1 MIDLLS
7 KGDPRWLAVPN
18 KGHLI
23 ASGSLSWST
32 IRLSV
37 RRNHGKCTK
46 IDSRRGKHYRGGN
59 APRARDGGHC
69 RKATERGIGSP
80 SCGTRPTP
88 TTAGPWRCATAP
100 TRRIGYVSC
109 ECNEFVARLIDGGK
123 SVEGRLTDKE
133 QIGSW
138 TRLVMEVVLND

>member
-1 MIDLLS
+1 MIDHKVIGQEEPWQMHQNRFASWKTLLWRERATC
-7 KGDPRWLAVPN
+7 PRWRPL
-18 KGHLI
+18 
-23 ASGSLSWST
+23 
-32 IRLSV
+32 
-37 RRNHGKCTK
+37 
-46 IDSRRGKHYRGGN
+46 
-59 APRARDGGHC
+59 

-100 TRRIGYVSC
+100 TGEIGYVSC